1 MALPQLGGIPA
12 TLELLH
18 ELGIGAI
25 RRTKVGVVLLVT
37 CMAGAIVCHV
47 FVLGDPLSSII
58 NVGLIAAILA
68 AGRKFKTEDEDFT
81 KLELR

>member
-1 MALPQLGGIPA
+1 MEITGGLLLVIPLA
-12 TLELLH
+12 
-18 ELGIGAI
+18 
-25 RRTKVGVVLLVT
+25 TKVGVVLLVT

-68 AGRKFKTEDEDFT
+68 AGRKVQTEKENFT